1 MTEKHYTFRDSK
13 LRSLPLR
20 MLNAVG
26 GAAST
31 IGLRYPSLKAADIIA
46 AARQRTGLHE
56 LNDAEILE
64 PLQRYVDSAETD
76 SHLNTLGRLAVH
88 NMLTNALS
96 SRLRVLDWAARHPE
110 IKQERISRPWVVV
123 GLPRTGTS
131 LLCSLLGLDPGSRPL
146 LQWECANP
154 MPPADL
160 PTASEDPRIA
170 QFGNGVKQML
180 KLNPGLGAMHPFG
193 AMLAEE
199 CTAVFMFA
207 LRTIGIETI
216 AFVPGYGHWLDQA
229 DMQPAYDIHHTVLQ
243 AFQHAQPTERWVLKS
258 PNHLWSLDTL
268 LATYPDARIIWM
280 HRDPAS
286 VITSLASLNNAMQ
299 LPFTNRHDPKR
310 VADYW
315 ADKLLGGIDK
325 ASAFDESQPAG
336 WCYHVQYDDLV
347 SNPTGTVEKIY
358 RNFGEEPLSLHTR
371 RMTAFLQHRPQN
383 AFGRHSYDPR
393 DFGWTGQ
400 DLQNR
405 FKTYRER
412 YSVRAAS

>member
-1 MTEKHYTFRDSK
+1 M
-13 LRSLPLR
+13 
-20 MLNAVG
+20 NAVG
-26 GAAST
+26 GAARA
-31 IGLRYPSLKAADIIA
+31 IGFDYPSLKAADIIA
-46 AARQRTGLHE
+46 TARRRTGLQE
-56 LNDAEILE
+56 LDDAQINE
-64 PLQRYVDSAETD
+64 PLQRYIDSAESE
-76 SHLNTLGRLAVH
+76 SHLNTLGRMAVH

-110 IKQERISRPWVVV
+110 IREERISKPWVVI

-160 PTASEDPRIA
+160 PTAAEDPRIA

-216 AFVPGYGHWLDQA
+216 AFVPSYGHWLDQT
-229 DMQPAYDIHHTVLQ
+229 DMQPAYDIHQTVLQ
-243 AFQHAQPTERWVLKS
+243 AFQRAQPTERWVLKS
-258 PNHLWSLDTL
+258 PNHLWSLDSL
-268 LATYPDARIIWM
+268 LATYPDARIVWM

-299 LPFTNRHDPKR
+299 LPFTYRHDPKR
-310 VADYW
+310 VQYEDLMAD
-315 ADKLLGGIDK
+315 
-325 ASAFDESQPAG
+325 
-336 WCYHVQYDDLV
+336 
-347 SNPTGTVEKIY
+347 PTGTVEKIY
-358 RNFGEEPLSLHTR
+358 RNFGEEPLTLHTR
-371 RMTAFLQHRPQN
+371 RMTAWLQHRPQN
-383 AFGRHSYDPR
+383 AFGRHVYDPR
-393 DFGWTGQ
+393 DFGWTEQ
-400 DLQNR
+400 DL
-405 FKTYRER
+405 RER
-412 YSVRAAS
+412 FRGYRQRYDVQASS

>member
-1 MTEKHYTFRDSK
+1 MNEKSYTFRDSK
-13 LRSLPLR
+13 LRSTPLR
-20 MLNAVG
+20 LLNAVG
-26 GAAST
+26 GAASA
-31 IGLRYPSLKAADIIA
+31 IGLTYPSLKAADIIA
-46 AARQRTGLHE
+46 AARTRTGLHE
-56 LNDAEILE
+56 LGDAEIAE
-64 PLQRYVDSAETD
+64 PLQRYIESAETD
-76 SHLNTLGRLAVH
+76 AHLNTLGRLAVQ

-110 IKQERISRPWVVV
+110 IRQERISKPWVVI

-146 LQWECANP
+146 LQWEAANP

-160 PTASEDPRIA
+160 PTAAEDPRIA
-170 QFGNGVKQML
+170 EFGNGVKQML

-216 AFVPGYGHWLDQA
+216 AFVPGYGNWLDQT

-258 PNHLWSLDTL
+258 PNHLWSLDNL
-268 LATYPDARIIWM
+268 LATYPDARIVWM

-299 LPFTNRHDPKR
+299 LPFTTRHDPKR
-310 VADYW
+310 VANYW

-325 ASAFDESQPAG
+325 ASAFDSSRTEG
-336 WCYHVQYDDLV
+336 WCYHVQYDDLIADP
-347 SNPTGTVEKIY
+347 NGTVEKIY
-358 RNFGEEPLSLHTR
+358 RNFGEEPLSLHSR
-371 RMTAFLQHRPQN
+371 RMSAWLQHRPQN
-383 AFGRHSYDPR
+383 AFGRHAYDPR
-393 DFGWTGQ
+393 DFGWTEQ
-400 DLQNR
+400 DLQKR
-405 FKTYRER
+405 FQAYRER
-412 YSVRAAS
+412 YAVRAAS